1 MAKPAKKARKRQ
13 SLRGLWCSFSKK
25 VLQIPLDRKQV
36 FCSVLQFHA
45 KEHIVDTKY
54 QDSGL

>member
-1 MAKPAKKARKRQ
+1 MAKPAKEARKRQ
-13 SLRGLWCSFSKK
+13 FTGLVVFIFETSAAN
-25 VLQIPLDRKQV
+25 PLDRKQV